1 MTPQAIHLRA
11 DFAELP
17 YLAEWVRARA
27 PEFAMEERQLYA
39 IQLCLEE
46 VMANLVMHARPG
58 AGAEIA
64 VTVRLEAEPL
74 RVTVE
79 DDAIPFD
86 PEAMQSPPPAT
97 SLEEAMPGGLG
108 LALVR
113 NFSLRRDYV
122 REPGRNRLVMG
133 FA

>member
-1 MTPQAIHLRA
+1 MTPQAIQLRA

-17 YLAEWVRARA
+17 HLAEWVQARA
-27 PEFAMEERQLYA
+27 LEFAMEERQLYA

-46 VMANLVMHARPG
+46 VMANLVMHAKPG
-58 AGAEIA
+58 AGPEIA

-79 DDAIPFD
+79 DDALPFD
-86 PEAMQSPPPAT
+86 PEAMQSPPAAT

-113 NFSLRRDYV
+113 NYSLWRNYV